1 MRNRIKILF
10 YNAKSL
16 VSIMFKN
23 DSSARLGYRYYTSRA
38 CSLRHKTAFRI
49 YMLSIHEKFQSISQS
64 SIFGKKFNYKPP
76 EITILFFN
84 LLELCII
91 TKPNQR
97 TQHSKFKLDIQNNQ

>member
-1 MRNRIKILF
+1 MRNRIKILS
-10 YNAKSL
+10 YTANSL

-38 CSLRHKTAFRI
+38 CSLRHKNAFGI
-49 YMLSIHEKFQSISQS
+49 YMLPIHEKFQSISQS

-84 LLELCII
+84 LLEL
-91 TKPNQR
+91 
-97 TQHSKFKLDIQNNQ
+97 FA